1 MKKNRENIFSRKGIK
16 RGEIFLG
23 VLVFLALLF
32 QPCLAVLSPNYTA
45 MTQAGRP
52 LDSPGVTIHS
62 DTLAYGDFLFLNDT
76 TWTPG
81 SVGET
86 IVNWK
91 WNLTNLSDPTDS
103 IVINERNVS
112 FGPFIEDGN
121 SYLLNLTVT
130 SSDASQYSPI
140 DTVYQVSDNRDF
152 LFVDYEAVPAYDNRT
167 LSNPNG
173 TITFRDLSY
182 SYVDPP
188 TYTTEWWW
196 KWTDL
201 STGVSKTL
209 SGQDHFTDVMSIT
222 DFMVNLTVNNSL
234 GNLVSITDITPI
246 PPDNVYPI
254 ANFSVIPKS
263 GVAPLEIGIID
274 QALSMVNYTVSDIP
288 LSYNYTIWNETGIN
302 VFGTEFTTKNVNVT
316 LKDPGVYH
324 VIQNV
329 TNSFGVS
336 DEYTVGD
343 IVVALPDGPIVNFSA
358 SVREGLAPLNVTL
371 IDQTIAAINQ
381 SSNRKDLEYFW
392 EIGNNSGY
400 YETSH
405 DPNPQFRLLYPGYN
419 SSDLAPPHKY
429 WVNLTVIDH
438 NGKSNFLRKND
449 YISVGA
455 ERYPFAAFT
464 AVPMNGTYPLN
475 VSFIDQSVFDPDLLT
490 TGVPVKYHWTFDDG
504 TESFIKNPV
513 HTFTSPKDYNV
524 TLHVSHGDLP
534 GSVHSTYQYIHVE
547 EPIDNSINFTWVQEY
562 GKTAYS
568 VVLIPLGINRDWN
581 VDWLVAKGTKTYSS
595 SEFTPRFDLPETGEY
610 TVTMRAS
617 RPDGYTTGQKIQKM
631 EVFPNVPPSPE
642 MTMESPF
649 NFGKYQAIAYPNQPI
664 QFWSKASNSME
675 DSWLWDFGDT
685 YTSNLRSP
693 VHSYNAP
700 GIYEVTLRASN
711 VKGTTSVN
719 NNYNVLIL
727 NQISVTP
734 SVNQTEGK
742 APLTVQFD
750 AKVSING
757 KSDAESRKYIKK
769 WFWDFDIYT
778 WEGMSSEE
786 KPIYTYTTP
795 GSYTPWVYLYLV
807 NDDITYPNYPVNT
820 ITVDPVV
827 PIKSEFTYEEIDRN
841 GSYGYSYKFMD
852 TSQSFVGYIN
862 SWDWDFGDGTPNAT
876 EPAPTHLYKEPGEYK
891 VILTVRDNAG
901 NEVTR
906 SRDLIVG
913 STPTPTP
920 TPTPEPLQVN
930 FNSDIKEGF
939 EPLTVKFTDLSTGN
953 PTKWLWDFGDGSKA
967 TQKDPVH
974 KYLFKGKYSVSLTCE
989 NDAGDKTTELK
1000 PDFITVSRIDF
1011 AANRTTGN
1019 LPFIVELSDLSS
1031 IEVKKRVWDYGDGN
1045 IEEYLSPGNK
1055 TVMHEY
1061 KKTGTYPVSLNITDL
1076 SGKTIELSK
1085 PRYITV
1091 TP

>member
-23 VLVFLALLF
+23 VLVVLALLF

-52 LDSPGVTIHS
+52 LDSPGLSGIS
-62 DTLAYGDFLFLNDT
+62 DILAYGDYVFLNDT

-86 IVNWK
+86 IVGWE
-91 WNLTNLSDPTDS
+91 WNLSNTSDPTDY
-103 IVINERNVS
+103 VIMNEQNPI
-112 FGPFIEDGN
+112 FGPFIQDGS
-121 SYLLNLTVT
+121 SYKLNLTIT
-130 SSDASQYSPI
+130 ASDGNEYSPVEV
-140 DTVYQVSDNRDF
+140 VYQVSDNRDF
-152 LFVDYEAVPAYDNRT
+152 IFVDYEAVPAYDDRT
-167 LSNPNG
+167 PSNPNG
-173 TITFRDLSY
+173 TIRFHDV
-182 SYVDPP
+182 SYVVLYP
-188 TYTTEWWW
+188 TISSNEWWW

-201 STGVSKTL
+201 STGVSKTAF
-209 SGQDHFTDVMSIT
+209 GQDHFSENMNDTEL
-222 DFMVNLTVNNSL
+222 MVNLTVNNSL
-234 GNLVSITDITPI
+234 GHLVSITKKTKI
-246 PPDNVYPI
+246 PPDHVYPI

-263 GVAPLEIGIID
+263 GVAPLEIGITD
-274 QALSMVNYTVSDIP
+274 QALSMVNYTVSDVP
-288 LSYNYTIWNETGIN
+288 LSYNYTIWNETDI
-302 VFGTEFTTKNVNVT
+302 VFGPLTTKNVNIT
-316 LKDPGVYH
+316 LPDPGVYH
-324 VIQNV
+324 IIQNV

-336 DEYTVGD
+336 NEYSED
-343 IVVALPDGPIVNFSA
+343 VVATLSDGPIVNFSA
-358 SVREGLAPLNVTL
+358 SVREGLAPLNVAL
-371 IDQTIAAINQ
+371 IDQSTGVKPFTYSWI
-381 SSNRKDLEYFW
+381 
-392 EIGNNSGY
+392 IGNGTWASPPK
-400 YETSH
+400 T
-405 DPNPQFRLLYPGYN
+405 DDNPQFNLTYSG
-419 SSDLAPPHKY
+419 KY
-429 WVNLTVIDH
+429 WVNLTVTDK
-438 NGKSNFLRKND
+438 NGLSKFLNRTD
-449 YISVGA
+449 FITVGPQK
-455 ERYPFAAFT
+455 YPIAAFT
-464 AVPMNGTYPLN
+464 AVPMKGTYPLN
-475 VSFIDQSVFDPDLLT
+475 VSFIDQSVFDPDLLA

-504 TESFIKNPV
+504 GEEFIKNPT
-513 HTFTSPKDYNV
+513 HIFTKKGDYNV
-524 TLHVSHGDLP
+524 TLYVSHGDLP
-534 GSVHSTYQYIHVE
+534 GSVQSTSKYINVY
-547 EPIDNSINFTWVQEY
+547 EPSDSGINFTWVQEY

-568 VVLIPLGINRDWN
+568 AVLIPLGITADWTVN
-581 VDWLVAKGTKTYSS
+581 WIVEKDGVPYYPVDPLA
-595 SEFTPRFDLPETGEY
+595 FTPRYDLPETGVY
-610 TVTMRAS
+610 SVTMTAS
-617 RPDGYTTGQKIQKM
+617 RPDGYTTGSKIQQM
-631 EVFPNVPPSPE
+631 EIFPNVPPSPE
-642 MTMESPF
+642 ITMESPF
-649 NFGKYQAIAYPNQPI
+649 DSGKYWAYAFAGDSI

-675 DSWLWDFGDT
+675 DSWLWDFGDN
-685 YTSNLRSP
+685 SSSPLRSP

-700 GIYEVTLRASN
+700 GLYTVTLKASN
-711 VKGTTSVN
+711 VKGETSADVN
-719 NNYNVLIL
+719 QLPYVPYDVVDMYNVWIL
-727 NQISVTP
+727 NDVVVIP
-734 SVNQTEGK
+734 SADPTSGTM
-742 APLTVQFD
+742 PLEVKFD
-750 AKVSING
+750 AKVVING
-757 KSDAESRKYIKK
+757 KSDPELRKYIDK
-769 WFWDFDIYT
+769 WYWDFDAYSIQ
-778 WEGMSSEE
+778 GSSLEE
-786 KPIYTYTTP
+786 SPTYTYNEP
-795 GSYTPWVYLYLV
+795 GTFYPTVWVHLI
-807 NDDITYPNYPVNT
+807 NDYYDYWRAGKPAPT
-820 ITVDPVV
+820 ITVSPDSL
-827 PIKSEFTYEEIDRN
+827 IKCSFIEEEIDRN
-841 GSYGYSYKFMD
+841 GTYGYSYKFMD
-852 TSQSFVGYIN
+852 TSKSYAATIN

-913 STPTPTP
+913 STPTP

-974 KYLFKGKYSVSLTCE
+974 KYLFKGKYSVALTCE

-1061 KKTGTYPVSLNITDL
+1061 KKTGTYHVSLNITDL